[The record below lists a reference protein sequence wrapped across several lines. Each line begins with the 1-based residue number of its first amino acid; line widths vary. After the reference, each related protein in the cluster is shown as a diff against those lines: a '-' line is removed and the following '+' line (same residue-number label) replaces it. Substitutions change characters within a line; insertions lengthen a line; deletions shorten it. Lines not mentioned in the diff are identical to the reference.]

1 MKVFWASYL
10 VHDAHGRAVRQGR
23 FTHTRMDDGGA
34 DLPVG
39 LCTLWTSGVAPVRWV
54 VNGVLHRVVAGQIL
68 ERLKLMVAREG
79 HVDAFRLLCSS
90 YF

>member
-1 MKVFWASYL
+1 MKVFLASYL

-23 FTHTRMDDGGA
+23 FTHTRMTVGA

-39 LCTLWTSGVAPVRWV
+39 LCTLSTSGVAPVRWV

-79 HVDAFRLLCSS
+79 HVDALRLLCSS

>member
-23 FTHTRMDDGGA
+23 FTHTRMTVGA

-39 LCTLWTSGVAPVRWV
+39 LCTLSTSGVAPVRWV

-79 HVDAFRLLCSS
+79 HVDALRLLSSS